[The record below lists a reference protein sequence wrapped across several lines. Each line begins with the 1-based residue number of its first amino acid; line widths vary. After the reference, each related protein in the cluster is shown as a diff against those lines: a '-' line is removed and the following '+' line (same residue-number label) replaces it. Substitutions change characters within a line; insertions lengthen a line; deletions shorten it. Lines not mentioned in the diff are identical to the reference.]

1 LKHEK
6 MDYWHVT
13 GIDFRLCN
21 DHKKGRPT
29 YLSKTPKLSLGAAAG
44 KTRVSAFRVLFRFDL
59 DPHSHNRERETSHL
73 VRCTHKWGNIDKD
86 FSALKFVD
94 GLILTMYSLNFF
106 RKLPC
111 CETNIVT
118 LIEGIDSMLIKF

>member
-1 LKHEK
+1 MLKHEK
-6 MDYWHVT
+6 MDYCHVT

-29 YLSKTPKLSLGAAAG
+29 YLSKTPKLSLGAAAA

-73 VRCTHKWGNIDKD
+73 VRCTHKWGKIDKD
-86 FSALKFVD
+86 KDISALKFVD
-94 GLILTMYSLNFF
+94 KFVFNHVQLYFSSKI
-106 RKLPC
+106 
-111 CETNIVT
+111 T
-118 LIEGIDSMLIKF
+118 LL